1 MESIRDLLE
10 RVTLKA
16 IAEATGRPA
25 ETPALVRE
33 CADPKFGDYQ
43 INGIMPLAKKIGL
56 NPRDLAQQVALR
68 IPLDVLAAAPQVAG
82 AGFINLRLKKEFV
95 EHKISEAARHERLGV
110 PAAAKPKTFVMDFS
124 SPNIAKP
131 MHVGHI
137 RSTIIG
143 DSLGR
148 ALRFLGHRVVADNH
162 IGDWGTQFGKLI
174 VGWKKIRDDAALAAD
189 PIAAMERMYR
199 HVNELCEKDPA
210 VLDEARRELA
220 KLQSGDAEN
229 LAIWKR
235 MGELSRHQFDTVY
248 SRLGVKFDFTLGES
262 FYNPR
267 LKEIVDELR
276 ALNVAEESD
285 GALCIFFRDHPE
297 LKKAAPFIVQ
307 KADGAFLYATT
318 DLATVLHRVEQWQ
331 PDEIIY
337 VTDAR
342 QQLHFKQLFEA
353 SRRWFAAK
361 GWEKKLPHF
370 SHVTF
375 GSVLGED
382 GKPFKTRSGD
392 TVRLTELL
400 DEAEERAF
408 EVVTEKNPELPESA
422 RKEIAR
428 VVGVGAVKYAD
439 LSQNRTTDYVFS
451 WNKMLAMQGNT
462 APYLQYAY
470 VRIRSIF
477 RKAADGKSEIRNP
490 KSAGNPNLETENGA
504 RILLQHDTEITLAKH
519 LLKFSDGLQQLAE
532 DDKPNWLTS
541 YLYDLATKFSAFYD
555 QCPVL
560 QSEEPTRRSRLALCR
575 FTADVM
581 KKGLELLG
589 IETIEQM

>member
-1 MESIRDLLE
+1 MESVRDMLE
-10 RVTLKA
+10 RVTLQA
-16 IAEATGRPA
+16 IAEATGKRP
-25 ETPALVRE
+25 EMPALVRA

-43 INGIMPLAKKIGL
+43 INGIMPLANKLGL
-56 NPRDLAQQVALR
+56 NPRDLALQVALR
-68 IPLDVLAAAPQVAG
+68 IPTDALAEAPQIAG
-82 AGFINLRLKKEFV
+82 AGFINLRLKVEFV
-95 EHKISEAARHERLGV
+95 ERKIAEAACDKRCGV
-110 PAAAKPKTFVMDFS
+110 PVVAKPKTFVVDFS
-124 SPNIAKP
+124 SPNVAKP

-143 DSLGR
+143 DSLCR

-174 VGWKKIRDDAALAAD
+174 VGWKKFLDAAALEGD
-189 PIAAMERMYR
+189 PMAEMERLYR
-199 HVNELCEKDPA
+199 QVNELCEKNPA

-220 KLQSGDAEN
+220 KLQSGDETN
-229 LAIWKR
+229 LAIWKK
-235 MGELSRHQFDTVY
+235 MVALSQRHFDAVY
-248 SRLGVKFDFTLGES
+248 GRLGVNFDVTLGES
-262 FYNPR
+262 FYNER
-267 LKEIVDELR
+267 LREIVDELR
-276 ALNVAEESD
+276 ALGVAEQSE
-285 GALCIFFRDHPE
+285 GATCIFFRDHPE
-297 LKKAAPFIVQ
+297 LKKAAPFIIQ

-353 SRRWFAAK
+353 SRRWFIAK
-361 GWEKKLPHF
+361 GWADKLPQF

-408 EVVTEKNPELPESA
+408 KVVTEKNPELPEPM
-422 RKEIAR
+422 RREIAR

-439 LSQNRTTDYVFS
+439 LSQNRLTDYVFS

-477 RKAADGKSEIRNP
+477 RKAAGMP
-490 KSAGNPNLETENGA
+490 SAANAASPPIQHSGNALPPIALK
-504 RILLQHDTEITLAKH
+504 HDAELALAKH
-519 LLKFSDGLQQLAE
+519 LLKFSDVLQQLAQ
-532 DDKPNWLTS
+532 DNKPNWLTG

-560 QSEEPTRRSRLALCR
+560 QSEQPTRRSRLALCR
-575 FTADVM
+575 LTADVL
-581 KKGLELLG
+581 KQGLELLG
-589 IETIEQM
+589 IETMEQM

>member
-1 MESIRDLLE
+1 
-10 RVTLKA
+10 
-16 IAEATGRPA
+16 
-25 ETPALVRE
+25 
-33 CADPKFGDYQ
+33 
-43 INGIMPLAKKIGL
+43 
-56 NPRDLAQQVALR
+56 
-68 IPLDVLAAAPQVAG
+68 
-82 AGFINLRLKKEFV
+82 
-95 EHKISEAARHERLGV
+95 
-110 PAAAKPKTFVMDFS
+110 
-124 SPNIAKP
+124 
-131 MHVGHI
+131 
-137 RSTIIG
+137 
-143 DSLGR
+143 
-148 ALRFLGHRVVADNH
+148 
-162 IGDWGTQFGKLI
+162 
-174 VGWKKIRDDAALAAD
+174 
-189 PIAAMERMYR
+189 
-199 HVNELCEKDPA
+199 
-210 VLDEARRELA
+210 
-220 KLQSGDAEN
+220 
-229 LAIWKR
+229 
-235 MGELSRHQFDTVY
+235 
-248 SRLGVKFDFTLGES
+248 
-262 FYNPR
+262 
-267 LKEIVDELR
+267 
-276 ALNVAEESD
+276 VAEESD

-297 LKKAAPFIVQ
+297 LKKAAPFIIQ

-331 PDEIIY
+331 PYEIIY

-353 SRRWFAAK
+353 SRRWFVAK
-361 GWEKKLPHF
+361 GWTDKLPHF

-408 EVVTEKNPELPESA
+408 AVVTEKNPELPEAA

-428 VVGVGAVKYAD
+428 VVGIGAVKYAD

-477 RKAADGKSEIRNP
+477 RKADAEKSEIRNP
-490 KSAGNPNLETENGA
+490 KSEGIAKTQNQKPKTPADISLS
-504 RILLQHDTEITLAKH
+504 HDTELALAKH
-519 LLKFSDGLQQLAE
+519 LLKFSDVLQQLAD

-575 FTADVM
+575 LTADVM
-581 KKGLELLG
+581 KKGLDLLG